1 MFAEAEQIYDNWQ
14 HVENEYNDN
23 WCVSKKVWFMMLIYM
38 LLYEQKS
45 LYGGMKNLRK

>member
-1 MFAEAEQIYDNWQ
+1 MPIEGQYITTDA
-14 HVENEYNDN
+14 
-23 WCVSKKVWFMMLIYM
+23 YM